1 MDCGGSVCRR
11 NHAEQSQNDPFVQTL
26 HLPEGRKP
34 EPRRLGRPSKSNQQR
49 KVQHAQGESQNREKR
64 HNAKRQWAKIAQTL
78 QIGSNA
84 AGQAQ
89 YSRFCAKTQQLFV
102 KLVFYEELCLPFSR
116 AFRLPLSAAEAF
128 CKFFIS

>member
-1 MDCGGSVCRR
+1 MPKGNPKTERSGIT
-11 NHAEQSQNDPFVQTL
+11 QNGN
-26 HLPEGRKP
+26 GRKI
-34 EPRRLGRPSKSNQQR
+34 G
-49 KVQHAQGESQNREKR
+49 
-64 HNAKRQWAKIAQTL
+64 QTL

-102 KLVFYEELCLPFSR
+102 KLVFYEELCLSFSR